1 MTAKQSQLE
10 VFWVSGSPFAWRVL
24 LTLEVKRLSYASRL
38 LEASKGD
45 LKKPEY
51 LKLNPRGKVPTLKD
65 GDFVLGESLAI
76 MAYLDRK
83 HPAPPLFGANA
94 QETARIWQLISEYFS
109 YLDGPANRIIAPV
122 YFGKVSEKRED
133 IRAAVP
139 VTHNELERFEGEIGS
154 SPWFGGEA
162 ICAADIAIYPFLKSL
177 LRAASKE
184 AAAPLDLG
192 LLPFNARYPRLAAWM
207 QHVERI
213 PGYEKTYP
221 PHWR

>member
-1 MTAKQSQLE
+1 MQLE

-24 LTLEVKRLSYASRL
+24 LTLEVKRLSYSSRL

-83 HPAPPLFGANA
+83 HPAPPLFGINA
-94 QETARIWQLISEYFS
+94 QETARTWQLISEYFS
-109 YLDGPANRIIAPV
+109 YLDAPANRIIAPI
-122 YFGKVSEKRED
+122 YFGKISEKRED

-139 VTHNELERFEGEIGS
+139 AVHAELDRFETS
-154 SPWFGGEA
+154 LNNATWFGGET

-177 LRAASKE
+177 LRAASKDTRSE
-184 AAAPLDLG
+184 LDLG
-192 LLPFNARYPRLAAWM
+192 LLPFEARHPRLAAWM

-221 PHWR
+221 PHWRQ

>member
-1 MTAKQSQLE
+1 MQLE
-10 VFWVSGSPFAWRVL
+10 VFWISGSPFAWRVL

-38 LEASKGD
+38 LEVSKGD

-51 LKLNPRGKVPTLKD
+51 LKLNPRGRVPTLKD
-65 GDFVLGESLAI
+65 GDLVLGESLAI
-76 MAYLDRK
+76 MAYLERK
-83 HPAPPLFGANA
+83 HPAPLLFGANA

-109 YLDGPANRIIAPV
+109 YLDGPANRIIAPI

-133 IRAAVP
+133 IRAALP
-139 VTHNELERFEGEIGS
+139 GTHAELECFEGAIGS

-177 LRAASKE
+177 LRAAGKDT
-184 AAAPLDLG
+184 AAPLDLG
-192 LLPFNARYPRLAAWM
+192 LLPFDARYPRLAAWM

-221 PHWR
+221 PHWRQ

>member
-1 MTAKQSQLE
+1 MNSLPE

-24 LTLEVKRLSYASRL
+24 LTLEVKRLSYTSRL

-65 GDFVLGESLAI
+65 GEVVLGESLAI

-83 HPAPPLFGANA
+83 HPAVPLFGVNA
-94 QETARIWQLISEYFS
+94 EETAHIWQLISEYFS
-109 YLDGPANRIIAPV
+109 YLDGPANRIIAPI
-122 YFGKVSEKRED
+122 YFGKISEKRED

-139 VTHNELERFEGEIGS
+139 ATHAELERFERVLRGS
-154 SPWFGGEA
+154 SWFGGET
-162 ICAADIAIYPFLKSL
+162 ICAADIAIYPFIKSL

-184 AAAPLDLG
+184 TAAPLDLG
-192 LLPFNARYPRLAAWM
+192 LLPFDARYPRLAAWM

-221 PHWR
+221 PHWRQ

>member
-1 MTAKQSQLE
+1 MQPE
-10 VFWVSGSPFAWRVL
+10 VFWLSGSPFAWRVL
-24 LTLEVKRLSYASRL
+24 LTLEVKRLSYTSRL
-38 LEASKGD
+38 LEVSKGD

-65 GDFVLGESLAI
+65 GEVVLGESLAI

-94 QETARIWQLISEYFS
+94 QETARIWRLISEYFS
-109 YLDGPANRIIAPV
+109 YLDGPANRIIAPI
-122 YFGKVSEKRED
+122 YFAKIAEKRDD

-139 VTHNELERFEGEIGS
+139 QVHTELGRFEEEIGDA
-154 SPWFGGEA
+154 PWFGGEA

-184 AAAPLDLG
+184 TAAPLDLG
-192 LLPFNARYPRLAAWM
+192 LLPLEARYPRLAAWM
-207 QHVERI
+207 PRVEGLR
-213 PGYEKTYP
+213 GYENTYP
-221 PHWR
+221 PHWRLTR

>member
-1 MTAKQSQLE
+1 MNSLLE
-10 VFWVSGSPFAWRVL
+10 VFWVSGSPFSWRVL

-65 GDFVLGESLAI
+65 GDLVLGESLAI

-83 HPAPPLFGANA
+83 HPSPPLFGANA
-94 QETARIWQLISEYFS
+94 QETAHIWRLISEYFS
-109 YLDGPANRIIAPV
+109 YLDGPANRIIAPI
-122 YFGKVSEKRED
+122 YFGKVAEKRDD

-139 VTHNELERFEGEIGS
+139 ATHAELDRFES
-154 SPWFGGEA
+154 SLNNAAWFGGEA

-184 AAAPLDLG
+184 TAAPLDLG
-192 LLPFNARYPRLAAWM
+192 LLPFDARYPKLAAWM
-207 QHVERI
+207 QRVEGV

-221 PHWR
+221 PHWRQ

>member
-1 MTAKQSQLE
+1 MNSLLE
-10 VFWVSGSPFAWRVL
+10 VFWISGSPFAWRVL
-24 LTLEVKRLSYASRL
+24 LTLEVKRLSYTSRL
-38 LEASKGD
+38 LEASKAD

-94 QETARIWQLISEYFS
+94 QETARIWRLISEYFS
-109 YLDGPANRIIAPV
+109 YLDGPANRIIAPI

-139 VTHNELERFEGEIGS
+139 AAHNELERAEGEIGS

-162 ICAADIAIYPFLKSL
+162 ICAADIAVYPFLKSL

-184 AAAPLDLG
+184 TAAPLDLG
-192 LLPFNARYPRLAAWM
+192 LLPFDARYPRLAAWM
-207 QHVERI
+207 QRVERI
-213 PGYEKTYP
+213 PGYEKTCP
-221 PHWR
+221 PHWRQ